1 MALVN
6 MNINIGTKAAPGPC
20 FAMYGYYAGPIDV
33 TAALKAV
40 TAYSV
45 DKTSDLG
52 IKPLGEKTVIMN
64 TSEGPKEFQVHQ
76 YEFTG
81 EDSRSM
87 AKGVQFAYVP
97 LKDGY
102 IQIKGYCETA
112 DELVGSEL
120 ALSAVGFK
128 LNSNN

>member
-1 MALVN
+1 
-6 MNINIGTKAAPGPC
+6 
-20 FAMYGYYAGPIDV
+20 MYGYYAGPIDV